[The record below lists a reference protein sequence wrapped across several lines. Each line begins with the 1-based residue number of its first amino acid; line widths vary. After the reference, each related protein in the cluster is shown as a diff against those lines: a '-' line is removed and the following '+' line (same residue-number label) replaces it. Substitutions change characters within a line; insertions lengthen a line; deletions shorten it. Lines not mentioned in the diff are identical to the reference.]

1 LIYLFFDYKIVYV
14 FLDFTYI
21 GGLMNNFTTILIL
34 TIVGGLIGWVTN
46 ILAIKLLF
54 RPIKPIKIPILNI
67 EILGLIP
74 KRKNEIAANIGE
86 VISNELLSI
95 DDILEKALNNS
106 DGENFN
112 SYITDKIKNI
122 INEKLNIIPMPFRM
136 MATPYIDEIL
146 NKEVPSAINEISS
159 DLLNK
164 AKENVD
170 IQAIVEEKINEL
182 DLEQLEE
189 IIIKVAKKEL
199 KHIEILGLILGA
211 VIGVLQGILLI
222 FL

>member
-1 LIYLFFDYKIVYV
+1 
-14 FLDFTYI
+14 
-21 GGLMNNFTTILIL
+21 MNNFITILIL
-34 TIVGGLIGWVTN
+34 TIVGGLIGWITN

-54 RPIKPIKIPILNI
+54 RPIKPVKIPILNI

-86 VISNELLSI
+86 VISNELLSM
-95 DDILEKALNNS
+95 DDILDQALNNS
-106 DGENFN
+106 NGENFN

-136 MATPYIDEIL
+136 MAVPYIDEIL
-146 NKEVPSAINEISS
+146 NKEVPNAVDEISV
-159 DLLNK
+159 DLLDK
-164 AKENVD
+164 AKENVN
-170 IQAIVEEKINEL
+170 IQEIVEEKINQL
-182 DLEQLEE
+182 DLEKLED

-199 KHIEILGLILGA
+199 KHIEILGLVLGA
-211 VIGVLQGILLI
+211 IIGVLQGVLVI

>member
-1 LIYLFFDYKIVYV
+1 
-14 FLDFTYI
+14 
-21 GGLMNNFTTILIL
+21 MNNFTTILIL
-34 TIVGGLIGWVTN
+34 TIVGGLIGWITN

-86 VISNELLSI
+86 VISNELLSM
-95 DDILEKALNNS
+95 DDILNQAFNISN
-106 DGENFN
+106 GENFN
-112 SYITDKIKNI
+112 SYLIDKIKNI
-122 INEKLNIIPMPFRM
+122 INEKLDIIPMPFRV
-136 MATPYIDEIL
+136 MASPYIDEIL
-146 NKEVPSAINEISS
+146 NNEVPKAVNEIST

-170 IQAIVEEKINEL
+170 IQKIVEEKINEL
-182 DLEQLEE
+182 DLEKLEE

-199 KHIEILGLILGA
+199 KHIEILGLVLGA
-211 VIGVLQGILLI
+211 IIGVLQGILVI

>member
-1 LIYLFFDYKIVYV
+1 
-14 FLDFTYI
+14 
-21 GGLMNNFTTILIL
+21 MNNFITILIL
-34 TIVGGLIGWVTN
+34 TIVGGLIGWITN
-46 ILAIKLLF
+46 ILAIKLMF
-54 RPIKPIKIPILNI
+54 RPINPIKIPILNI

-74 KRKNEIAANIGE
+74 KRKNEIASNIGE

-95 DDILEKALNNS
+95 DDILNQALNTNS
-106 DGENFN
+106 NGESFN
-112 SYITDKIKNI
+112 SHITNKVKSI

-146 NKEVPSAINEISS
+146 NKEVPDAINEISI

-164 AKENVD
+164 AKENVN
-170 IQAIVEEKINEL
+170 IQEIIEEKINQL
-182 DLEQLEE
+182 DLEKLED

-211 VIGVLQGILLI
+211 IIGVLQGILVI

>member
-1 LIYLFFDYKIVYV
+1 
-14 FLDFTYI
+14 
-21 GGLMNNFTTILIL
+21 MNKFITILIL
-34 TIVGGLIGWVTN
+34 TIVGGLIGWITN

-54 RPIKPIKIPILNI
+54 RPIKPVKIPILNI

-86 VISNELLSI
+86 VISNELLSM
-95 DDILEKALNNS
+95 DDILDQALNNS
-106 DGENFN
+106 NGENFN

-136 MATPYIDEIL
+136 MAGPYIDEIL
-146 NKEVPSAINEISS
+146 NKEVPNAVDEISV
-159 DLLNK
+159 DLLDK
-164 AKENVD
+164 AKENVN
-170 IQAIVEEKINEL
+170 IQEIVEEKINQL
-182 DLEQLEE
+182 DLEKLED

-199 KHIEILGLILGA
+199 KHIEILGLVLGA
-211 VIGVLQGILLI
+211 IIGVLQGVLVI

>member
-1 LIYLFFDYKIVYV
+1 
-14 FLDFTYI
+14 
-21 GGLMNNFTTILIL
+21 MNNFITILIL
-34 TIVGGLIGWVTN
+34 TIVGGLIGWITN
-46 ILAIKLLF
+46 ILAIKLMF

-74 KRKNEIAANIGE
+74 KRKNEIASNIGE

-95 DDILEKALNNS
+95 DDILNQALNTNS
-106 DGENFN
+106 NGESFN
-112 SYITDKIKNI
+112 SHITNKVKSI

-136 MATPYIDEIL
+136 MATPYIEEIL
-146 NKEVPSAINEISS
+146 NKEVPDAINEISI
-159 DLLNK
+159 DLLSK
-164 AKENVD
+164 AKENVN
-170 IQAIVEEKINEL
+170 IQEIIEEKINQL
-182 DLEQLEE
+182 DLEKLED

-211 VIGVLQGILLI
+211 IIGVLQGILVI

>member
-1 LIYLFFDYKIVYV
+1 MNTLF
-14 FLDFTYI
+14 
-21 GGLMNNFTTILIL
+21 TISML
-34 TIVGGLIGWVTN
+34 TIVGGLIGWITN

-54 RPIKPIKIPILNI
+54 RPITPVKIPILNI

-86 VISNELLSI
+86 IISNELLSI
-95 DDILEKALNNS
+95 DDILNQALKSS
-106 DGENFN
+106 DGEDFN

-136 MATPYIDEIL
+136 MASPYIDEIL
-146 NKEVPSAINEISS
+146 DKEVPIAINEISD
-159 DLLNK
+159 DLLLK
-164 AKENVD
+164 AKEKVN
-170 IQAIVEEKINEL
+170 IQQIVEEKINEL
-182 DLEQLEE
+182 DLVQLED

-199 KHIEILGLILGA
+199 KHIEILGLVLGA
-211 VIGVLQGILLI
+211 IIGLLQGVLVI

>member
-1 LIYLFFDYKIVYV
+1 
-14 FLDFTYI
+14 
-21 GGLMNNFTTILIL
+21 MNNFITILIL
-34 TIVGGLIGWVTN
+34 TVVGGLIGWITN

-54 RPIKPIKIPILNI
+54 RPITPIKIPILNI

-95 DDILEKALNNS
+95 DDILDQALTNS
-106 DGENFN
+106 NGENFN
-112 SYITDKIKNI
+112 SYIIEKIKNI

-136 MATPYIDEIL
+136 MAAPYIDDIL
-146 NKEVPSAINEISS
+146 NKEVPSAIDEISA
-159 DLLNK
+159 DLLVK

-170 IQAIVEEKINEL
+170 IQKIIEEKINEL
-182 DLEQLEE
+182 DLEKLED

-199 KHIEILGLILGA
+199 KHIEILGLVLGA
-211 VIGVLQGILLI
+211 IIGVLQGILESVK
-222 FL
+222 

>member
-1 LIYLFFDYKIVYV
+1 
-14 FLDFTYI
+14 
-21 GGLMNNFTTILIL
+21 MNNFTTILML
-34 TIVGGLIGWVTN
+34 TVVGGLIGWITN

-54 RPIKPIKIPILNI
+54 RPINPIKIPILNI

-86 VISNELLSI
+86 VISTELLSM
-95 DDILEKALNNS
+95 DDILNQALNNS
-106 DGENFN
+106 NGENFN
-112 SYITDKIKNI
+112 SYIIEKIKNI

-146 NKEVPSAINEISS
+146 NKEVPSAIDEISA
-159 DLLNK
+159 DLLVK

-170 IQAIVEEKINEL
+170 IQKIVEEKINEL
-182 DLEQLEE
+182 DLEKLED

-199 KHIEILGLILGA
+199 KHIEILGLVLGA
-211 VIGVLQGILLI
+211 IIGVLQGILVI

>member
-1 LIYLFFDYKIVYV
+1 MNTLF
-14 FLDFTYI
+14 
-21 GGLMNNFTTILIL
+21 TISML
-34 TIVGGLIGWVTN
+34 TIVGGLIGWITN

-54 RPIKPIKIPILNI
+54 RPITPVKIPILNI

-86 VISNELLSI
+86 VISNELLSM
-95 DDILEKALNNS
+95 DDILNQALKSS
-106 DGENFN
+106 DGEDFN

-146 NKEVPSAINEISS
+146 NKEVPIAINEISD
-159 DLLNK
+159 DLLLK
-164 AKENVD
+164 AKEKVN
-170 IQAIVEEKINEL
+170 IQKIVEEKINEL
-182 DLEQLEE
+182 DLVQLED

-199 KHIEILGLILGA
+199 KHIEILGLVLGA
-211 VIGVLQGILLI
+211 AIGLLQGFLVI

>member
-1 LIYLFFDYKIVYV
+1 
-14 FLDFTYI
+14 
-21 GGLMNNFTTILIL
+21 MNNFTTILIL

-74 KRKNEIAANIGE
+74 KRKNEIASNIGE

-95 DDILEKALNNS
+95 DDILEQALNNS
-106 DGENFN
+106 NGENFN
-112 SYITDKIKNI
+112 SYIIDKIKNI

-136 MATPYIDEIL
+136 MAAPYIDEIL

-159 DLLNK
+159 DLLLK

-199 KHIEILGLILGA
+199 KHIEILGLVLGS
-211 VIGVLQGILLI
+211 VIGVLQGILVI

>member
-1 LIYLFFDYKIVYV
+1 MKS
-14 FLDFTYI
+14 
-21 GGLMNNFTTILIL
+21 FTTILIL
-34 TIVGGLIGWVTN
+34 TIVGGLIGWITN
-46 ILAIKLLF
+46 ILAIKLMF
-54 RPIKPIKIPILNI
+54 RPINPIKIPILNI

-74 KRKNEIAANIGE
+74 KRKNEIASNIGE

-95 DDILEKALNNS
+95 DDILNQALNTNS
-106 DGENFN
+106 NGESFN
-112 SYITDKIKNI
+112 SHITNKVKSI

-146 NKEVPSAINEISS
+146 NKEVPDAINEISI
-159 DLLNK
+159 DLLSK
-164 AKENVD
+164 AKENVN
-170 IQAIVEEKINEL
+170 IQEIIEEKINQL
-182 DLEQLEE
+182 DLEKLED

-211 VIGVLQGILLI
+211 IIGVLQGILVI

>member
-1 LIYLFFDYKIVYV
+1 
-14 FLDFTYI
+14 
-21 GGLMNNFTTILIL
+21 MNNFITILIL
-34 TIVGGLIGWVTN
+34 TVVGGLIGWITN

-54 RPIKPIKIPILNI
+54 RPITPIKIPILNI

-95 DDILEKALNNS
+95 DDILDQALTNS
-106 DGENFN
+106 NGENFN
-112 SYITDKIKNI
+112 SYIIEKIKNI

-136 MATPYIDEIL
+136 MAAPYIDDIL
-146 NKEVPSAINEISS
+146 NKEVPSAIDEISD
-159 DLLNK
+159 DLLVK

-170 IQAIVEEKINEL
+170 IQKIIEEKINEL
-182 DLEQLEE
+182 DLEKLED

-199 KHIEILGLILGA
+199 KHIEILGLVLGA
-211 VIGVLQGILLI
+211 IIGVLQGILVI
-222 FL
+222 FLN

>member
-1 LIYLFFDYKIVYV
+1 
-14 FLDFTYI
+14 
-21 GGLMNNFTTILIL
+21 MNNFITILIL
-34 TIVGGLIGWVTN
+34 TIVGGLIGWITN

-54 RPIKPIKIPILNI
+54 RPIKPVKIPILNI

-86 VISNELLSI
+86 VISNELLSM
-95 DDILEKALNNS
+95 DDILDQALNNS
-106 DGENFN
+106 NGENFN

-136 MATPYIDEIL
+136 IAAPYIDEIL
-146 NKEVPSAINEISS
+146 NKEVPNAVDEISV
-159 DLLNK
+159 DLLDK
-164 AKENVD
+164 AKENVN
-170 IQAIVEEKINEL
+170 IQEIVEEKINQL
-182 DLEQLEE
+182 DLEKLED

-199 KHIEILGLILGA
+199 KHIEILGLVLGA
-211 VIGVLQGILLI
+211 IIGVLQGVLVI

>member
-1 LIYLFFDYKIVYV
+1 
-14 FLDFTYI
+14 
-21 GGLMNNFTTILIL
+21 MNNFTTILIL

-67 EILGLIP
+67 EIIGLIP
-74 KRKNEIAANIGE
+74 KRKNEIATNIGE
-86 VISNELLSI
+86 VISNELLSME
-95 DDILEKALNNS
+95 DILEQAFNS
-106 DGENFN
+106 SNGENFN
-112 SYITDKIKNI
+112 SYLIDKIKNV

-136 MATPYIDEIL
+136 MASPYIDEIL
-146 NKEVPSAINEISS
+146 NNEVPKAVNEISA

-170 IQAIVEEKINEL
+170 IQKIVEEKINEL
-182 DLEQLEE
+182 DLEKLEE

-199 KHIEILGLILGA
+199 KHIEILGLVLGTL
-211 VIGVLQGILLI
+211 IGVLQGILVIL
-222 FL
+222 L

>member
-1 LIYLFFDYKIVYV
+1 
-14 FLDFTYI
+14 
-21 GGLMNNFTTILIL
+21 MNNFTTILIL
-34 TIVGGLIGWVTN
+34 TIVGGLIGWITN

-74 KRKNEIAANIGE
+74 KRKNKIAANIGE
-86 VISNELLSI
+86 VISNELLSR
-95 DDILEKALNNS
+95 DDILNQAFNS
-106 DGENFN
+106 SNGENFN
-112 SYITDKIKNI
+112 SYLIDKIKNI

-159 DLLNK
+159 DLSVK
-164 AKENVD
+164 AKENVN
-170 IQAIVEEKINEL
+170 IQEIVEEKINEL

-199 KHIEILGLILGA
+199 KHIEILGLVLGT
-211 VIGVLQGILLI
+211 VIGLLQGILVI

>member
-1 LIYLFFDYKIVYV
+1 
-14 FLDFTYI
+14 
-21 GGLMNNFTTILIL
+21 MNNFITILIL
-34 TIVGGLIGWVTN
+34 TIVGGLIGWITN

-54 RPIKPIKIPILNI
+54 RPIKPVKIPILNI

-95 DDILEKALNNS
+95 DDILNQALSNS
-106 DGENFN
+106 NGENFN
-112 SYITDKIKNI
+112 SYIIDKIKNI

-136 MATPYIDEIL
+136 MASPYIDEIL
-146 NKEVPSAINEISS
+146 NKEVPDAINEISV
-159 DLLNK
+159 DLLDK
-164 AKENVD
+164 VKENVD
-170 IQAIVEEKINEL
+170 IQKIVEEKINQL
-182 DLEQLEE
+182 DLEKLED

-199 KHIEILGLILGA
+199 KHIEILGLVLGA
-211 VIGVLQGILLI
+211 IIGVLQGILVI

>member
-1 LIYLFFDYKIVYV
+1 
-14 FLDFTYI
+14 
-21 GGLMNNFTTILIL
+21 MNNLITILIL
-34 TIVGGLIGWVTN
+34 TIVGGLIGWITN

-54 RPIKPIKIPILNI
+54 RPIAPIKIPILNI

-86 VISNELLSI
+86 VISNELLSM
-95 DDILEKALNNS
+95 DDILDQALSNS
-106 DGENFN
+106 NGENFN

-136 MATPYIDEIL
+136 MAAPYIDEIL
-146 NKEVPSAINEISS
+146 NKEVPNAVDEISV
-159 DLLNK
+159 DLLDK
-164 AKENVD
+164 AKENVN

-182 DLEQLEE
+182 DLEQLED
-189 IIIKVAKKEL
+189 IIIRVAKKEL
-199 KHIEILGLILGA
+199 KHIEILGLVLGA
-211 VIGVLQGILLI
+211 VIGVLQGILVI

>member
-1 LIYLFFDYKIVYV
+1 
-14 FLDFTYI
+14 
-21 GGLMNNFTTILIL
+21 MNNFITILIL
-34 TIVGGLIGWVTN
+34 TVVGGLIGWITN

-54 RPIKPIKIPILNI
+54 RPITPIKIPILNI

-95 DDILEKALNNS
+95 DDILDQALTNS
-106 DGENFN
+106 SGQNFN
-112 SYITDKIKNI
+112 SYIIEKIKNI

-136 MATPYIDEIL
+136 MAAPYIDDIL
-146 NKEVPSAINEISS
+146 NKEVPSAIDEISA
-159 DLLNK
+159 DLLVK

-170 IQAIVEEKINEL
+170 IQKIIEEKINEL
-182 DLEQLEE
+182 DLEKLED

-199 KHIEILGLILGA
+199 KHIEILGLVLGA
-211 VIGVLQGILLI
+211 IIGVLQGILVI